1 MVTREDVEK
10 AEAAWEAAA
19 EAVYEADA
27 AAYEAK
33 KARLKAAYVEY
44 KKLRRE
50 FENGN

>member
-1 MVTREDVEK
+1 MVTKEEVEK
-10 AEAAWEAAA
+10 AEAAWWAAVA
-19 EAVYEADA
+19 ELYEADA